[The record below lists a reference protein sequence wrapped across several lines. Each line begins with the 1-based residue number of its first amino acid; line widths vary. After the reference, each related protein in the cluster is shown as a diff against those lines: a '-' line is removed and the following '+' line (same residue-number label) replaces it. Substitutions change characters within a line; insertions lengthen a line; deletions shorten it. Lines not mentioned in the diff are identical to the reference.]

1 MMFDLDEPVLMAVQ
15 KPFICVSSHTCGG
28 VYGVMEAGMTRL
40 GRVHRIF
47 LGGLATSSAGCL
59 GSGGSPQHLSVG
71 RGNDSGDNVF
81 GRHVFGGAGGRH
93 RNLNTTK

>member
-1 MMFDLDEPVLMAVQ
+1 MEVP
-15 KPFICVSSHTCGG
+15 KPLNCISSHTCGG
-28 VYGVMEAGMTRL
+28 VYGVMVARVTRL
-40 GRVHRIF
+40 GGVHRIF

-59 GSGGSPQHLSVG
+59 GSGGGPQHLPVG
-71 RGNDSGDNVF
+71 RGNNSGDNVF